1 MEILIEHA
9 LNAHFNQQ
17 VSVLGSEETEYR
29 LHHIPSHDRAKSRQ
43 SWWNN
48 EGKISPIFV
57 SLLLGV
63 ATAVKVLLPDCQGYI
78 WQLLILMSYADCIE
92 HTAHAVGT

>member
-1 MEILIEHA
+1 VNSGTSVEILIEHA

-17 VSVLGSEETEYR
+17 VSVLGSG
-29 LHHIPSHDRAKSRQ
+29 DRISF
-43 SWWNN
+43 WWNN
-48 EGKISPIFV
+48 EGKISLIFV

-63 ATAVKVLLPDCQGYI
+63 ATAVKVLLPDCHSYT

-92 HTAHAVGT
+92 HTAHAVRP